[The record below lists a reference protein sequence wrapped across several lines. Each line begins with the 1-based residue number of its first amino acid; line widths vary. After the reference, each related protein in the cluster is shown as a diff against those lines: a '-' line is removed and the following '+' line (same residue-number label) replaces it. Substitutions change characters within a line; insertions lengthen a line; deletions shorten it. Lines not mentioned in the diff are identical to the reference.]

1 MSKEKIVKKQ
11 AREAMKG
18 NTLPIISGI
27 ALCSLIYVLLQNV
40 MYVIML
46 AFNAI
51 NIDTEDMEA
60 GKELPFFLTF
70 AGVVIVG
77 VLLSPFFNGMY
88 KAAANAVINKNN
100 EVTDLLYFFKGG
112 RRYLKTLLV
121 NMALVLIYGAATTL
135 FSGVVKL
142 LLVDGL
148 GMKDGSVTHILGMSL
163 KSSDVTSFI
172 VGLISAVFAF
182 FVYALF
188 LHYPLCLYAIDDSG
202 SAARYM
208 FGYIGFSFRHFG
220 AFFKLFFSMIGWILL
235 CFFIVPVIY
244 VGPYALC
251 AAINSTRWLKKSDDD
266 KAAKKYAPQQFS
278 QDTQNNNIG
287 DSIVW

>member
-1 MSKEKIVKKQ
+1 
-11 AREAMKG
+11 MKG
-18 NTLPIISGI
+18 NTLPIISGL
-27 ALCSLIYVLLQNV
+27 ALCALIYVLLQNV

-46 AFNAI
+46 AFDAI
-51 NIDTEDMEA
+51 NIDTEDMEV
-60 GKELPFFLTF
+60 GKELPFYLTF
-70 AGVVIVG
+70 AGVVIAG

-88 KAAANAVINKNN
+88 KTAANAVINKNN

-121 NMALVLIYGAATTL
+121 NMVMVLIYGTATSV
-135 FSGVVKL
+135 FSGAVRL

-148 GMKDGSVTHILGMSL
+148 GMKKGSLIHILGLSI
-163 KSSDVTSFI
+163 KASDMTSFI
-172 VGLISAVFAF
+172 VGLTSAVFAF

-235 CFFIVPVIY
+235 CFFVAPVIY

-251 AAINSTRWLKKSDDD
+251 AAINSTRWLKKSDDE
-266 KAAKKYAPQQFS
+266 KAAEKYAPQQFS
-278 QDTQNNNIG
+278 QNTQNNIIG
-287 DSIVW
+287 DNIVW

>member
-1 MSKEKIVKKQ
+1 
-11 AREAMKG
+11 MKG

-27 ALCSLIYVLLQNV
+27 ALCFLIYVLLQNV

-46 AFNAI
+46 AFDAI
-51 NIDTEDMEA
+51 NIETEDMEI
-60 GKELPFFLTF
+60 GKELPFYLTF
-70 AGVVIVG
+70 AGVVIAG

-88 KAAANAVINKNN
+88 KTAANAVINKNN
-100 EVTDLLYFFKGG
+100 GVTDLLYFFKGG
-112 RRYLKTLLV
+112 RRYLKTLLI
-121 NMALVLIYGAATTL
+121 NMVMVLIYGTATSL
-135 FSGVVKL
+135 FSGAVRL

-148 GMKDGSVTHILGMSL
+148 GMRNGGVTHILGLSI
-163 KSSDVTSFI
+163 KNSDMTSFI
-172 VGLISAVFAF
+172 VGLTSAVFAF

-202 SAARYM
+202 SAAKYM

-251 AAINSTRWLKKSDDD
+251 AAINSTRWLKKSDDE
-266 KAAKKYAPQQFS
+266 KAAKKYAPQQFL
-278 QDTQNNNIG
+278 QDTQNNIIG
-287 DSIVW
+287 DNIVW